1 MKITPKVDDARFK
14 RRLDQQLKDQPRK
27 DIEKKKKNLR

>member
-14 RRLDQQLKDQPRK
+14 RKLNQQIRAQPRQGQ
-27 DIEKKKKNLR
+27 IALG